1 MAYSKKTDRISTHEK
16 VCAERMKTLIKTI
29 DEIKAELKD
38 MSVEIKD
45 LRVDMSKGKG
55 AIMLLII
62 LGGVIGTLIS
72 IVKFWR

>member
-1 MAYSKKTDRISTHEK
+1 MRKNNSLSVHEK
-16 VCAERMKTLIKTI
+16 ICAERMKTLIRTI
-29 DEIKAELKD
+29 DEMKTQLKD

-72 IVKFWR
+72 IFKFWK

>member
-1 MAYSKKTDRISTHEK
+1 MMRKNNSLSVHEK
-16 VCAERMKTLIKTI
+16 ICAERMKTLIRTI
-29 DEIKAELKD
+29 DEMKTQLKD

-62 LGGVIGTLIS
+62 LGGIIGTIIS

>member
-1 MAYSKKTDRISTHEK
+1 MMRKTNSLSAHEK
-16 VCAERMKTLIKTI
+16 ICAERMKTLIRTI
-29 DEIKAELKD
+29 DEIKIQLKE

-72 IVKFWR
+72 IFKFWR

>member
-1 MAYSKKTDRISTHEK
+1 
-16 VCAERMKTLIKTI
+16 MKTLIRTI
-29 DEIKAELKD
+29 DEIKLELKD
-38 MSVEIKD
+38 MSLEIKD

-72 IVKFWR
+72 IFKFWR

>member
-1 MAYSKKTDRISTHEK
+1 MAYSKKIDRIGAHEK

-38 MSVEIKD
+38 MRVEIKD

-62 LGGVIGTLIS
+62 LGGVIGTIISLI
-72 IVKFWR
+72 KFWR

>member
-1 MAYSKKTDRISTHEK
+1 MMTRKNNSLSTHEK
-16 VCAERMKTLIKTI
+16 ICAERMKTLIRTI
-29 DEIKAELKD
+29 DEIKLELKD
-38 MSVEIKD
+38 MSLEIKD

>member
-1 MAYSKKTDRISTHEK
+1 MMRKNNSLSVHEK
-16 VCAERMKTLIKTI
+16 ICAERMKTLIRTI
-29 DEIKAELKD
+29 DEMKTQLKD

-62 LGGVIGTLIS
+62 LGGVIGTIIS

>member
-1 MAYSKKTDRISTHEK
+1 MMRKNNSLSVHEK
-16 VCAERMKTLIKTI
+16 ICAERMKTLIRTI
-29 DEIKAELKD
+29 DEMKTQLKD

-62 LGGVIGTLIS
+62 LGGIIGTIIS
-72 IVKFWR
+72 MVKFWR

>member
-1 MAYSKKTDRISTHEK
+1 
-16 VCAERMKTLIKTI
+16 MKTLIKTI
-29 DEIKAELKD
+29 DEMKTQLKD

>member
-1 MAYSKKTDRISTHEK
+1 MMTRKNNSLSTHEK
-16 VCAERMKTLIKTI
+16 ICAERMKTLIRTI
-29 DEIKAELKD
+29 DEIKIQLKD

-72 IVKFWR
+72 IFKFWR

>member
-1 MAYSKKTDRISTHEK
+1 MMRKNNSLSVHEK
-16 VCAERMKTLIKTI
+16 ICAERMKTLIRTI
-29 DEIKAELKD
+29 DEIKTQLKD

-62 LGGVIGTLIS
+62 LGGVIGTLVS
-72 IVKFWR
+72 IFKFWR

>member
-1 MAYSKKTDRISTHEK
+1 MMRKTNPLSTHEK
-16 VCAERMKTLIKTI
+16 ICAERMKTLIRTI
-29 DEIKAELKD
+29 DEIKIQLKE

-72 IVKFWR
+72 IFKFWR